1 MCKMLRAIVDNILR
15 LKRVFN
21 AHMEIVQENAYATI
35 DRVVPSI
42 SQLLVTLEKVI
53 NILCRICE
61 Y

>member
-53 NILCRICE
+53 NILC
-61 Y
+61 